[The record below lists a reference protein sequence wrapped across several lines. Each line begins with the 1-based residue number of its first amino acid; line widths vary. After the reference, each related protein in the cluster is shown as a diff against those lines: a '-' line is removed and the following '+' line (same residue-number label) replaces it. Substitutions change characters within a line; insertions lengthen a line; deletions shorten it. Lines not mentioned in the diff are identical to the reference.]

1 MTCKDKSLYRVPE
14 SATVNLFGKRA
25 FADVILWVDP
35 NAVVCILMREAEGVL
50 KKTQKGEGDENE
62 GRGYSDAVTNQGM
75 MAVTRSWRRK
85 ELSLPYTLQ
94 RECALLTP

>member
-14 SATVNLFGKRA
+14 SATVNLFGKRV

-50 KKTQKGEGDENE
+50 KKTQEREGDENE
-62 GRGYSDAVTNQGM
+62 GRGERDAATSKEWGQSPG
-75 MAVTRSWRRK
+75 AGGGRS
-85 ELSLPYTLQ
+85 
-94 RECALLTP
+94 